1 MTDLAVLEV
10 HLHDRAIG
18 TLTRLP
24 DDRNFFAFNR
34 DYIDDRERPTLSLS
48 FKDTFGELITDSRPT
63 QTRLPPF
70 FANLLPEGALRT
82 YLAKRARVKPSREFF
97 LAWVLGRDLPGAVQI
112 VPSGSSP
119 LPLAERSDELQQDSA
134 AEEAMLR
141 FSLAGVQLKFSA
153 VSGSSGG
160 LTIPADGVGGS
171 WIVKLPSTR
180 FANVPENEIAMLD
193 LARRVGIDVPET
205 QLVPIRSIRGLPR
218 GIETVGDTAFAIRR
232 FDRTASGE
240 RIHIEDFAQVFG
252 VYPEDK
258 YERASYRNVAKVL
271 WVEAGEPGVAEF
283 LRRLVFNTLIGN
295 ADMHLKNWS
304 LIYPDGRGAR
314 LSPAYD
320 FVSTI
325 AWLPDEKMALTFTDS
340 KAFASVT
347 REQFARFAAKAGLPQ
362 KLTLDVVAQTVTR
375 FEQAWKD
382 ERETLGNNV
391 RATIDAHLK
400 TLPLW
405 AEMTARKRPR

>member
-1 MTDLAVLEV
+1 MLEV
-10 HLHDRAIG
+10 HLHGRAIG

-24 DDRNFFAFNR
+24 DDRNLFAFNR

-63 QTRLPPF
+63 QTRLPAF

-82 YLAKRARVKPSREFF
+82 YLAKRARVKPTREFF
-97 LAWVLGRDLPGAVQI
+97 LAWVLGHDLPGALQI
-112 VPSGSSP
+112 VPSSNNP
-119 LPLAERSDELQQDSA
+119 LPPAERSDEPQHEST

-153 VSGSSGG
+153 VSESSGG

-180 FANVPENEIAMLD
+180 FANVPKNEIAMLE

-205 QLVPIRSIRGLPR
+205 QLVPIRHIQGLPR
-218 GIETVGDTAFAIRR
+218 GIETAGDTAFAIRR
-232 FDRTASGE
+232 FDRTAGGG
-240 RIHIEDFAQVFG
+240 RVHIEDFAQVFG

-258 YERASYRNVAKVL
+258 YERASYRNIAKVL
-271 WVEAGEPGVAEF
+271 WVEVGESGVAEF

-304 LIYPDGRGAR
+304 LIYPDGRDAQ

-347 REQFARFAAKAGLPQ
+347 REQFTRFAAKAGLPQ
-362 KLTLDVVAQTVTR
+362 KLTLDIVDQTVTR
-375 FEQAWKD
+375 FAQTWKG
-382 ERETLGNNV
+382 ERETLGNKV
-391 RATIDAHLK
+391 RVTLDAHLK